1 MTKVER
7 QSYADWIKIP
17 PLQYQRVHGLVE
29 SYGGTVK
36 DCKIFAPSEFI
47 LFYYV
52 PKSSK
57 EEFEKEL
64 RQ

>member
-17 PLQYQRVHGLVE
+17 TRVYQRVHGLVE

-36 DCKIFAPSEFI
+36 DCKIVGTEFI